1 MNRRLFAEERGVQAS
16 GGIRH
21 DAAGAAWRAAPP
33 RPLLA
38 ERSVHV
44 WRGDTRC
51 FVRESGGAEAIA
63 ELLAPEERT
72 RAERL
77 LDPQR
82 RLLWMAAR
90 ALARALIG
98 RYLDLHP
105 RELRIVADEH
115 GKPRL
120 AQTRTLSFN
129 LSHSGELVL
138 CALAHTAVGIDVQTA
153 RPSLDHVAVSA
164 RAFGL
169 AQAQRL
175 QGLDAELRS
184 REFLRLWTRHEAAL
198 KCRGT
203 GLGRGG
209 ADSPWSR
216 AGAGSPGA
224 QVRWVGELVL
234 GDHAAGALA
243 CSLAPASVRLWDATG
258 MARADR
264 RPLQSP
270 PTNARW
276 AERTGPAAGGGHPAS
291 TALPA

>member
-1 MNRRLFAEERGVQAS
+1 MNRRPFAEEGVQAS
-16 GGIRH
+16 GGARH
-21 DAAGAAWRAAPP
+21 DAAGEWRAAPP
-33 RPLLA
+33 LLLLA

-77 LDPQR
+77 LDPLR
-82 RLLWMAAR
+82 RLRWMAAR
-90 ALARALIG
+90 ALARTLIG

-120 AQTRTLSFN
+120 AQARTVSFN

-175 QGLDAELRS
+175 EGLDAELRS

-203 GLGRGG
+203 GLGR
-209 ADSPWSR
+209 

-224 QVRWVGELVL
+224 PVRWVGELEL

-276 AERTGPAAGGGHPAS
+276 ADRTGPAAGAGRPVS